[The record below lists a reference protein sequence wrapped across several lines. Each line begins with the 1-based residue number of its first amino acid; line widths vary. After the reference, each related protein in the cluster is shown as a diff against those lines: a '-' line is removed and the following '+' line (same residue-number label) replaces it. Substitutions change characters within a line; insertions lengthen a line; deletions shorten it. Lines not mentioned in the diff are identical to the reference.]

1 MFNIYTGCFN
11 KNCEMFQKNNHIG
24 GDIKCTQFPGGL
36 KCFGRVVEG
45 KAKAGYK
52 YLAFAVFIEN
62 VHFQPSACI

>member
-1 MFNIYTGCFN
+1 
-11 KNCEMFQKNNHIG
+11 MFQKNNHIG
-24 GDIKCTQFPGGL
+24 GDIKCTHFPGGL